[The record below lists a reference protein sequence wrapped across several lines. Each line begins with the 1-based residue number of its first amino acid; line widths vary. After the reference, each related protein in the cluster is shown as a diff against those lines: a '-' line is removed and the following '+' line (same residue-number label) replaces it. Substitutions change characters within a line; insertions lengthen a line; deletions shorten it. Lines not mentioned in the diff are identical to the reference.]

1 MLHYFIPAKHF
12 VAAWGVITR
21 SFATTPDL
29 WGQTDKMKTKL
40 QHTWLAH
47 CQLDRWVFT
56 PVLHRCVCPTR
67 VFIVTS
73 PFYLIHVVTRTLAN
87 LPSRSRPAVVKHLKS
102 LFPNSHV
109 WVPFKGSYDS
119 WSLNERKFFRST
131 LSSLPGNCF

>member
-1 MLHYFIPAKHF
+1 MLNYFILARHV

-29 WGQTDKMKTKL
+29 WGQTDEMKTKR

-73 PFYLIHVVTRTLAN
+73 PFYLIHAVTRTLAN
-87 LPSRSRPAVVKHLKS
+87 LSSHSRPAVIKTFEIGV
-102 LFPNSHV
+102 PNSRV
-109 WVPFKGSYDS
+109 
-119 WSLNERKFFRST
+119 
-131 LSSLPGNCF
+131 